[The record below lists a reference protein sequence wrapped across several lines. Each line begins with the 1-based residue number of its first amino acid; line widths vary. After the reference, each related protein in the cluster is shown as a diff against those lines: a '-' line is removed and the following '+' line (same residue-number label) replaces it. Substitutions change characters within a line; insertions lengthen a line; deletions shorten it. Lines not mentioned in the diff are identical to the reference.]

1 MASQQLDPK
10 DFAIIE
16 QVPIFVETVTGGK
29 DGEPIHIDGEVLR
42 QMANVNN
49 ERVVMGEP
57 PVIHVG
63 HNDDDKFSTK
73 PVIGFMSDFITGV
86 RNGLTTLYAR
96 FLVYPDQVD
105 EIRKYPRR
113 SIELNFGQK
122 IISSIALLGSREP
135 ALDLGLLYQKDVQTM
150 KFSKDTLS
158 CEQDNILGDE
168 KMDMSDEFKAKVLEL
183 LCETDMYK
191 YFQAMSEKKDESA
204 DLEVKEDEKKV
215 DEDKKDDEVK
225 ASDETMDEEVKKD
238 EVVEEVKADEEKK
251 EVKDEDKE
259 AKKEDEEED
268 DNAKKFSAIT
278 AELEH
283 YKLMFQRQER
293 EKKLMVLESEGYCL
307 DVASELADFDGLDEA
322 SFNRHL
328 NTIRKF
334 AKAAPVN
341 KKFSVATISNGGSA
355 NVAKDVNVS
364 RIEKI
369 KAHAL
374 KNKIT
379 YQEAEKL
386 I

>member
-10 DFAIIE
+10 DFSIIE

-57 PVIHVG
+57 PVIHIG
-63 HNDDDKFSTK
+63 HNDEDKFSTK

-168 KMDMSDEFKAKVLEL
+168 TMDMSDEFKAKVLEL

-191 YFQAMSEKKDESA
+191 YFQALSEKKDESA
-204 DLEVKEDEKKV
+204 DLEVKEDEKK
-215 DEDKKDDEVK
+215 EENSEEIK

-238 EVVEEVKADEEKK
+238 ESVEEVKADEH
-251 EVKDEDKE
+251 KDEVVESEVDE
-259 AKKEDEEED
+259 KKEDEEED
-268 DNAKKFSAIT
+268 DDAKKFSAIT

-307 DVASELADFDGLDEA
+307 DVAAELEDFDGLDEA

-341 KKFSVATISNGGSA
+341 KKFSVQTLSNGGSA
-355 NVAKDVNVS
+355 NVAKDVTMS
-364 RIEKI
+364 RIERV

-374 KNKIT
+374 KNKMT
-379 YQEAEKL
+379 YEEADKL